1 MATIVWMTG
10 LSGSGKSTISRKLK
24 ERMENS
30 VILDGDIIRSGLCKG
45 LGFSIEDRKENISR
59 IAYVAKII
67 LDNNINVIVPAITPT
82 NDLRDTVK
90 SIVGNNLIMA
100 WIRCPLSIC
109 EGRDVKGLYG
119 KARNG
124 EIKNFTGIDSP
135 FDEPNDYDV
144 ICDTE
149 NLTIDDCSYII
160 LNHLYRTTGIRY

>member
-1 MATIVWMTG
+1 MTG
-10 LSGSGKSTISRKLK
+10 LSGSGKSTISQKLK
-24 ERMENS
+24 ERMINS

-45 LGFSIEDRKENISR
+45 LGFSLEDRKENISR

-67 LDNNINVIVPAITPT
+67 SDNNINVIVPAITPT
-82 NDLRDTVK
+82 NDLRDIVK
-90 SIVGNNLIMA
+90 SIVGDDLVMV
-100 WIRCPLSIC
+100 WIRCPLNIC

-135 FDEPNDYDV
+135 FDEPKNYNV

-149 NLTIDDCSYII
+149 NLTVDDCSYLI
-160 LNHLYRTTGIRY
+160 LNYLYGATGVRY